1 MMKDP
6 LTLVANQT
14 LLWELKPR
22 TVIEFG
28 AYKGGSALW
37 TADVL
42 KMFECKSRVVSID
55 IDLSMLDP
63 VARESPD
70 VEFLE
75 GDLFQME
82 KCFPGDF
89 LKVNLKSLNLVLRIN
104 HISGGGRMRDPWK
117 RGCLFFLCLPF
128 TSCNFAHP
136 NLNASANRKW
146 ISIRRCSLSTQ
157 KVIAVD
163 YWLI

>member
-1 MMKDP
+1 MKDP
-6 LTLVANQT
+6 LTLVANQM

-28 AYKGGSALW
+28 AYKGGSTLW

-42 KMFECKSRVVSID
+42 KMFGCKSRVISID

-75 GDLFQME
+75 GDLSQME

-89 LKVNLKSLNLVLRIN
+89 LKVNLKSLNLVLRDRIY
-104 HISGGGRMRDPWK
+104 HISGGGRMRDPGE
-117 RGCLFFLCLPF
+117 RGSLFFLCLPF
-128 TSCNFAHP
+128 MSCNFAHS
-136 NLNASANRKW
+136 NLNASANRK
-146 ISIRRCSLSTQ
+146 
-157 KVIAVD
+157 
-163 YWLI
+163 